1 MKKKLLI
8 YLLST
13 VIFIFVVVTTL
24 FVYIFNYEY
33 QQNFKNKLQTNNNV
47 IISLLQ
53 SNNLKDN
60 EKFFTDNLA
69 NSEMRVTYIDK
80 KGKVIYDS
88 SINAETL
95 DNHNARE
102 EVIKARKS
110 GSGFTIR
117 YSKTTKKDMMYF
129 ATSFDNGFIIRSSI
143 PLKIVNGIGSKYF
156 WYYILAIILSALVS
170 IWFSLNLSYIIVKP
184 ITDLIFITSRIS
196 KGEFHRRASILS
208 DGEIGQLAKNFN
220 EMADK
225 LEFTLNEVTDKQNR
239 LEAILQSMDSGVIA
253 VDRKNKVIIIN
264 PYAKKIFGITKD
276 IIGQNLLDNIR
287 NFELESIFNKSDEYY
302 KEIKIVWPKERELR
316 IKTADI
322 INGSEHIGTVA
333 VVQDITEVKLLEK
346 MRTQF
351 VANVSHELKTPLT
364 SIKGFAETLKYV
376 DDADTKEKF
385 LNIIN
390 EEVERLTRLITDILT
405 LSHIEQHKELK
416 NENIDVNKIIED
428 VYNLM
433 KNTADLKGIQISLEM
448 RKIHNIIG
456 DADRFKQM
464 LINLVDNALNYSE
477 TGDSVCIGTQS
488 MDDKCI
494 IWIEDTGVGISKKQ
508 IPRLFERFYRVDK
521 ARSRSKGGTGLGLAI
536 VKHIVLQLNGKI
548 YVESQLGIGSKFI
561 VEIPYNEQI

>member
-1 MKKKLLI
+1 MKKKLVV
-8 YLLST
+8 YLLGT
-13 VIFIFVVVTTL
+13 VIFIFIVVTAL
-24 FVYIFNYEY
+24 FVSIFNYEY
-33 QQNFKNKLQTNNNV
+33 QQNLKDKLQINNNM

-53 SNNLKDN
+53 SNNLRDTK
-60 EKFFTDNLA
+60 KFFTKNLA
-69 NSEMRVTYIDK
+69 NSQLRVTYIDK

-88 SINAETL
+88 TVNQETMG
-95 DNHNARE
+95 NHNDRQE
-102 EVIKARKS
+102 IIVARKS
-110 GSGFTIR
+110 GSGFTMR
-117 YSKTTKKDMMYF
+117 YSNSTEKNMMYF
-129 ATSFDNGFIIRSSI
+129 ATTFGDGLIIRSSM
-143 PLKIVNGIGSKYF
+143 PLKIVNGLGSKYF
-156 WYYILAIILSALVS
+156 KFYILAIFFSALMS
-170 IWFSLNLSYIIVKP
+170 IWFSLKLSYIIVKP

-196 KGEFHRRASILS
+196 KGEFSRRARILS

-253 VDRKNKVIIIN
+253 VDRKNRVIMIN
-264 PYAKKIFGITKD
+264 PYAKKMFGITKD

-287 NFELESIFNKSDEYY
+287 DFQLEDIFHQSDDDY
-302 KEIKIVWPKERELR
+302 KEIKIVWPQERELR

-322 INGSEHIGTVA
+322 INRSEHIGTVA
-333 VVQDITEVKLLEK
+333 VVQDITEVKKLEI

-390 EEVERLTRLITDILT
+390 EEAERLTRLISDILI
-405 LSHIEQHKELK
+405 LSHIEQQKEVK
-416 NENIDVNKIIED
+416 KEKIDVNKIIRD

-433 KNTADLKGIQISLEM
+433 KNMSDVK
-448 RKIHNIIG
+448 KIHLTIQEQNIKTLIG

-464 LINLVDNALNYSE
+464 LINLVGNAINYSE
-477 TGDSVCIGTQS
+477 TGDSVCIGMES
-488 MDDKCI
+488 KKDRFI
-494 IWIEDTGVGISKKQ
+494 LWVEDTGVGIDKKQ
-508 IPRLFERFYRVDK
+508 IPRIFERFYRVDK
-521 ARSRSKGGTGLGLAI
+521 ARSRSNGGTGLGLAI

-548 YVESQLGIGSKFI
+548 YVESELGKGSKFI
-561 VEIPYNEQI
+561 VEIPYSE

>member
-1 MKKKLLI
+1 MKKKLVI

-13 VIFIFVVVTTL
+13 VIFIFVVVTVL
-24 FVYIFNYEY
+24 FISIFNYEY
-33 QQNFKNKLQTNNNV
+33 QQNLKDKLEINNNM

-53 SNNLKDN
+53 SNNLRDP
-60 EKFFTDNLA
+60 ERFFTENLA
-69 NSEMRVTYIDK
+69 NSELRVTYIDK

-88 SINAETL
+88 TINGETM
-95 DNHNARE
+95 DNHNDRQE
-102 EVIKARKS
+102 IIEARKS
-110 GSGFTIR
+110 GSGFTMR
-117 YSKTTKKDMMYF
+117 YSKSTEKNMMYF
-129 ATSFDNGFIIRSSI
+129 ATAFDEGFIIRSSM
-143 PLKIVNGIGSKYF
+143 PLKVVNGLGSKYF
-156 WYYILAIILSALVS
+156 KFYILAIIFSTLMS
-170 IWFSLNLSYIIVKP
+170 IWFSLKLSYIIVKP

-196 KGEFHRRASILS
+196 KGEFSRRARILS

-253 VDRKNKVIIIN
+253 VDRKNKVIMIN
-264 PYAKKIFGITKD
+264 PYAKKMFGITKD

-287 NFELESIFNKSDEYY
+287 DFQLEDIFHQSDDDY
-302 KEIKIVWPKERELR
+302 KEIKIVWPQERELR

-322 INGSEHIGTVA
+322 INRSEHIGTVA
-333 VVQDITEVKLLEK
+333 VVQDITEVKKLEK

-376 DDADTKEKF
+376 DDAETKEKF

-390 EEVERLTRLITDILT
+390 EEADRLTRLITDILI
-405 LSHIEQHKELK
+405 LSHIEQQKEVK
-416 NENIDVNKIIED
+416 NEKIDVNKIVVD

-433 KNTADLKGIQISLEM
+433 KNIADVKGIQLSIEQQTIKTM
-448 RKIHNIIG
+448 MG

-464 LINLVDNALNYSE
+464 LINLVGNAINYSE
-477 TGDSVCIGTQS
+477 TGDSVCIGTES
-488 MDDKCI
+488 FDDEFI
-494 IWIEDTGVGISKKQ
+494 LWVEDTGVGIAKKQ
-508 IPRLFERFYRVDK
+508 IPRIFERFYRVDK
-521 ARSRSKGGTGLGLAI
+521 ARSRSNGGTGLGLAI

-548 YVESQLGIGSKFI
+548 YVESELGKGSKFL
-561 VEIPYNEQI
+561 VEIPYPE

>member
-13 VIFIFVVVTTL
+13 MIFIFVVVTTL
-24 FVYIFNYEY
+24 IVSIFNYEY
-33 QQNFKNKLQTNNNV
+33 EQNSKSKLQTNNKM
-47 IISLLQ
+47 IISLFQ
-53 SNNLKDN
+53 SNNLRDYR
-60 EKFFTDNLA
+60 KFFKENLA
-69 NSEMRVTYIDK
+69 SLDLRVTYINK
-80 KGKVIYDS
+80 NGKVIYDS
-88 SINAETL
+88 TVNAETM
-95 DNHNARE
+95 DNHNGRPE
-102 EVIKARKS
+102 IINARKS
-110 GSGFTIR
+110 GSGFTMR
-117 YSKTTKKDMMYF
+117 YSETTKKNMMYF
-129 ATSFDNGFIIRSSI
+129 ATTFGDGFIIRSSM
-143 PLKIVNGIGSKYF
+143 PLKIVNGLGSKYF
-156 WYYILAIILSALVS
+156 QLYILAIIFSAVVS
-170 IWFSLNLSYIIVKP
+170 IWFSLRLSHNIVKP

-196 KGEFHRRASILS
+196 KGEFHRRVRILS

-225 LEFTLNEVTDKQNR
+225 LELTLNEVTDKQNR
-239 LEAILQSMDSGVIA
+239 LEAILQSMESGVIA

-264 PYAKKIFGITKD
+264 PYAKKTFGITKD

-287 NFELESIFNKSDEYY
+287 NFELENMLNNSDDNY
-302 KEIKIVWPKERELR
+302 KEIKIVWPEERELR

-322 INGSEHIGTVA
+322 INANEHIGTVA
-333 VVQDITEVKLLEK
+333 VVQDITEVKKLEK

-364 SIKGFAETLKYV
+364 SIKGFAETLKDV
-376 DDADTKEKF
+376 DDSVTKEKF

-405 LSHIEQHKELK
+405 LSHIEQQKEVK

-433 KNTADLKGIQISLEM
+433 KNTANLKGIQLSLQ
-448 RKIHNIIG
+448 KQNIKTIIG
-456 DADRFKQM
+456 DTDRFKQM

-477 TGDSVCIGTQS
+477 TGDSVCIGMES
-488 MDDKCI
+488 KADKCI
-494 IWIEDTGVGISKKQ
+494 LWVEDTGVGISKKQ

-536 VKHIVLQLNGKI
+536 VKHIVLQFNGKI

-561 VEIPYNEQI
+561 VEIPYNE